1 MAYTAFLDTNVLF
14 GGYLCDTV
22 LRLAEADLYQPQ
34 WSPDVLDE
42 LRRNLIQ
49 RGLAETAVDHRIN
62 SMRRAFPEAEVTG
75 YQALIPGLTCD
86 EKDRHVLAAAIRGN
100 ADTIITFNTR
110 DFPPASTEPFDIEVV
125 HPDDF
130 LLDQLDLDAHQVAE
144 ALGRQAASYRR
155 PSTNVAELMERLARS
170 GVPGFAGQAR
180 LRTEP
185 QPP

>member
-14 GGYLCDTV
+14 GGYLCDTL
-22 LRLAEADLYQPQ
+22 LRLAEVDLYRPQ
-34 WSPDVLDE
+34 WSADVLDE

-100 ADTIITFNTR
+100 ADAIITFNTR
-110 DFPPASTEPFDIEVV
+110 DFPPASTEPFDIEVI

-130 LLDQLDLDAHQVAE
+130 LLDQIDLDTRQVLE
-144 ALGRQAASYRR
+144 TLERQAASYRR
-155 PSTNVAELMERLARS
+155 PPIRVDELLDKLAVA
-170 GVPGFAGQAR
+170 GVPTFAGRVQAR
-180 LRTEP
+180 RDPRHT
-185 QPP
+185 